1 MRFMAAGVELD
12 DDVVRCELVDAME
25 EVALIIM

>member
-12 DDVVRCELVDAME
+12 DDIVRCELVDAME
-25 EVALIIM
+25 EVVLIIM